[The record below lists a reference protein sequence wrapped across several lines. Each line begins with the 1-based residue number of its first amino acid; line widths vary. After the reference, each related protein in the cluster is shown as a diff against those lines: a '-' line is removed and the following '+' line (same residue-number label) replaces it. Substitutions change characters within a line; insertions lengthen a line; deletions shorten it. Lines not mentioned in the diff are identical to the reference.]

1 MVNTPRR
8 DTPFEMRVRRI
19 LHARGFRYRVDR
31 PMPGVTRSRPD
42 VVFPTE
48 RIAVYLDGC
57 FWHSCPIHG
66 TMPAAGREWW
76 AAKLQANIERD
87 RRHGEELEAA
97 GWLAARFW
105 EHEDPHDIAD
115 EIAAIVAA
123 RRMEL

>member
-1 MVNTPRR
+1 MVNTPQR

-87 RRHGEELEAA
+87 RRHTEELEAA

-105 EHEDPHDIAD
+105 EHEDPHDIVE